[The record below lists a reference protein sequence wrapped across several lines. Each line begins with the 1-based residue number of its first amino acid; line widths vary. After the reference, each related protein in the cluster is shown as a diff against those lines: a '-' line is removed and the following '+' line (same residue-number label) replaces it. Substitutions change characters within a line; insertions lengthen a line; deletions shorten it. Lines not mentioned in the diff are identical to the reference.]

1 MPSLL
6 LVDYLQRCRAQYAIL
21 NAAPAS
27 TADETIRLNRIP
39 PRRFAKVV
47 MVRADDELAMVVM
60 PANYR
65 LVPKLLREELGAN
78 RVELAAE
85 RQFRNRFPRCELGAI
100 PPIGHLFGVRAL
112 CAGGF
117 DEYADIYCKPGS
129 HSELLRMPFRE
140 LQRFAH
146 WDPVGQVT
154 ALQLRNPNLSH
165 LQRLLKMAKASGP
178 RARSPLLQPIPLI
191 S

>member
-6 LVDYLQRCRAQYAIL
+6 LLDYLQRCRAQYSIF
-21 NAAPAS
+21 NATPAW
-27 TADETIRLNRIP
+27 TAEETIRLNRIP

-47 MVRADDELAMVVM
+47 MVRVDMELAMVVM

-65 LVPKLLREELGAN
+65 LVPKLLAQELQAP
-78 RVELAAE
+78 RVEIAAE
-85 RQFRNRFPRCELGAI
+85 KQFRNRFPRCELGAI
-100 PPIGHLFGVRAL
+100 PPIGHLFGVRAF
-112 CAGGF
+112 CVGGF
-117 DEYADIYCKPGS
+117 DELADIYCKAGS

-146 WDPVGQVT
+146 WDPVQQAAT
-154 ALQLRNPNLSH
+154 LQLRHPSISH
-165 LQRLLKMAKASGP
+165 LKRLLKLAKAGGE
-178 RARSPLLQPIPLI
+178 RVTRPLPQALPIT